1 MLTFFQAIILGLTQG
16 VTELF
21 PISSLGHSVL
31 LPGLFGWNISQNSET
46 FLEFLVATHLATAI
60 VLFIIY
66 FKDWVRIVK
75 GIFRSLVA
83 REINNADPDA
93 KLGWLLIVST
103 IPAGIIG
110 LLLKDQITGSLLSP
124 QSAAFFLMLKRTT
137 PSSCRMAA
145 QARDATDGKFAK

>member
-1 MLTFFQAIILGLTQG
+1 MLTFFQAIVLGLTQG

-31 LPGLFGWNISQNSET
+31 IPGLLGWNISQNSET

-75 GIFRSLVA
+75 GIFRSLA
-83 REINNADPDA
+83 TREISDKDPDA
-93 KLGWLLIVST
+93 KLGWLLVVST

-124 QSAAFFLMLKRTT
+124 QSAAFLLSGYANALCER
-137 PSSCRMAA
+137 RV
-145 QARDATDGKFAK
+145 